1 MTEKERRI
9 LTLILVIVAGFIA
22 MDVATDLRAGT
33 KSIHILLESLIGVG
47 ALVGVFVIY
56 KEKIL
61 LQHQL
66 ESEVKHSHDIQVE
79 ADKWRNE
86 AKKYIE
92 GLALAI
98 DKQLINWQLSPAE
111 KEVAFLL
118 LKGLSLKEI
127 AGIRQTTEK
136 TARIQSMAIYAK
148 SGLSGRS
155 ELAAFFLEDLLLP
168 QEMKNNALI
177 EKQYN

>member
-9 LTLILVIVAGFIA
+9 LTLILIIVAGFIA
-22 MDVATDLRAGT
+22 MDVTTDLRAGAKT
-33 KSIHILLESLIGVG
+33 IHVFLESLIGVG
-47 ALVGVFVIY
+47 ALVGVFVLY
-56 KEKIL
+56 REKIL

-66 ESEVKHSHDIQVE
+66 DNEVKHSRDVQAE

-86 AKKYIE
+86 AKKYID
-92 GLALAI
+92 GLAFAI
-98 DKQLINWQLSPAE
+98 DQQLISWQLSPAE

-127 AGIRQTTEK
+127 AEVRQTTEK
-136 TARIQSMAIYAK
+136 TARIQSMAIYSK

-168 QEMKNNALI
+168 QVKTTS
-177 EKQYN
+177 